1 MFTLSKPAFVLE
13 SEAKTTPSLV
23 LIPIQY
29 VMVNS
34 YLKNSNYSI
43 LNYHSY
49 YRICAFD
56 KGIKLLRIIKW
67 LICGKN
73 TILKKLMT
81 ST

>member
-1 MFTLSKPAFVLE
+1 MTTVLSPTSYVSILEYIFTLSKPAFVLE

-34 YLKNSNYSI
+34 YLKNSKYSI

-56 KGIKLLRIIKW
+56 KGNKL
-67 LICGKN
+67 
-73 TILKKLMT
+73 
-81 ST
+81 